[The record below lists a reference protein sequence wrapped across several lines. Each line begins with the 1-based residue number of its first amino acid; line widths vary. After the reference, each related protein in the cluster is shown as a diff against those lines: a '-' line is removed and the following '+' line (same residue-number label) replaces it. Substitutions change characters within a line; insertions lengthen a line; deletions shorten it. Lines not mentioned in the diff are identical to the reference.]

1 MPEVPVIDR
10 PAVSAR
16 RDPVEPEAPET
27 PARPP
32 VPRVVGTEGEHAPRR
47 DAPRR
52 RMLVRIAAL
61 LALVAIGFGV
71 YRWFAGRGAETTDDA
86 QVEGHLIPILARVQG
101 YVQSVD
107 VTDNQTV
114 HAGEL
119 LVQLDDRDLEAQLA
133 KAQADVREQQTVSAS
148 GGQASAQVAVAQ
160 AGLAQ
165 ARANASHAEA
175 DLARMQTLARDG
187 AISQQQLEVAQTT
200 AATARAAVTA
210 AEDQVA
216 AARAGRQGA
225 SGKLQS
231 LQAAET
237 QAALQLSYTKI
248 VAPLGGVVSNRAV
261 EAGQLV
267 LPGQQLM
274 TVVPLDDIWVVAN
287 YKETQMPRVR
297 VGDPAQIKVDAY
309 PGHVFQGRVESVSPA
324 TGAKFSLLPPD
335 NATGNFTKVVQRVP
349 VRIRLVGGADPQRP
363 LRPGMSV
370 RATVRGSR

>member
-1 MPEVPVIDR
+1 MIDR
-10 PAVSAR
+10 PAVSAHR
-16 RDPVEPEAPET
+16 EPLEPEALEA

-32 VPRVVGTEGEHAPRR
+32 VPRVVGAEGERTPRR
-47 DAPRR
+47 ESPRR
-52 RMLVRIAAL
+52 SMLIRIAAL
-61 LALVAIGFGV
+61 LALIGIGFGV
-71 YRWFAGRGAETTDDA
+71 YHWFAARGAETTDDA
-86 QVEGHLIPILARVQG
+86 QVEGHLVPILSRVQG

-114 HAGEL
+114 RAGEL
-119 LVQLDDRDLEAQLA
+119 LVQLDDRDLQAQLA
-133 KAQADVREQQTVSAS
+133 KAQADVREQQTISAG
-148 GGQASAQVAVAQ
+148 GGQASAQIAVAQ
-160 AGLAQ
+160 AELDQ
-165 ARANASHAEA
+165 ARANAAHAEA

-187 AISQQQLEVAQTT
+187 AIPQQQLEVAQTT
-200 AATARAAVTA
+200 AATARAAVA
-210 AEDQVA
+210 AAQDQVA

-261 EAGQLV
+261 EEGQLV

-274 TVVPLDDIWVVAN
+274 TVVPLDDIWIVAN

-297 VGDPAQIKVDAY
+297 VGDPAQIRVDAY
-309 PGHVFQGRVESVSPA
+309 PGHVFEGRVESVSPA

-349 VRIRLVGGADPQRP
+349 VRIRLVGAADPQRP

-370 RATVRGSR
+370 RATVRASR